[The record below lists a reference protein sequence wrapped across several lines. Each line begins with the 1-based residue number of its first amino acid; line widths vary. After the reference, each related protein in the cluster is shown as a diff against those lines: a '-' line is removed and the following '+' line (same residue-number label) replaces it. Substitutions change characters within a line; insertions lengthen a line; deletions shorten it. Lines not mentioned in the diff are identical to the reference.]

1 VPRAAP
7 NCMDALARRQHH
19 APVRVTSAQRHPPAT
34 GYPALMRRWGL
45 SMRRLVAL
53 VLAVTLAA
61 CAVTAVTEPV
71 VVIGKNGQTLRGT
84 ATGRMNGDGSFSV
97 TDGQLTCG
105 GNYNSLSMETTINA
119 QVLCS
124 DGRKGIVISTRESS
138 GLAGHG
144 TVKLNDGSQWTFIFG
159 SAAAN
164 F

>member
-1 VPRAAP
+1 
-7 NCMDALARRQHH
+7 
-19 APVRVTSAQRHPPAT
+19 
-34 GYPALMRRWGL
+34 
-45 SMRRLVAL
+45 MRRLVAL
-53 VLAVTLAA
+53 VLGAILSA

-71 VVIGKNGQTLRGT
+71 VVIGNNGQTLRGT
-84 ATGRMNGDGSFSV
+84 ATGRISGDGTFSV

-105 GNYNSLSMETTINA
+105 GNYNSLSTEVTINA

-138 GLAGHG
+138 GVAGHG
-144 TVKLNDGSQWTFIFG
+144 TVKLNDGSDWTFIFG

>member
-1 VPRAAP
+1 MQ
-7 NCMDALARRQHH
+7 C
-19 APVRVTSAQRHPPAT
+19 
-34 GYPALMRRWGL
+34 GL

-53 VLAVTLAA
+53 ALAAILAA
-61 CAVTAVTEPV
+61 CAVTGPVAVTEPV

-84 ATGRMNGDGSFSV
+84 TTARMTGDGSFSV

-105 GNYNSLSMETTINA
+105 GNYNSLSHEITINA

-124 DGRKGIVISTRESS
+124 DGRKGIVVSTRESS

-144 TVKLNDGSQWTFIFG
+144 TVRLNDGSDWTFIFG

>member
-1 VPRAAP
+1 MPRAAP

-61 CAVTAVTEPV
+61 CAVTVTEPV

-124 DGRKGIVISTRESS
+124 DGRKGIVTSTRESS
-138 GLAGHG
+138 GVAGHG
-144 TVKLNDGSQWTFIFG
+144 TVRLNDGSDWTFIFG

>member
-1 VPRAAP
+1 
-7 NCMDALARRQHH
+7 
-19 APVRVTSAQRHPPAT
+19 
-34 GYPALMRRWGL
+34 
-45 SMRRLVAL
+45 MRRLVAL

-124 DGRKGIVISTRESS
+124 DGRKGIVISSRASS
-138 GLAGHG
+138 GRGGHG
-144 TVKLNDGSQWTFIFG
+144 TVRLNDGSDWTFIFG
-159 SAAAN
+159 SSAAN

>member
-1 VPRAAP
+1 
-7 NCMDALARRQHH
+7 MQ
-19 APVRVTSAQRHPPAT
+19 
-34 GYPALMRRWGL
+34 WGL
-45 SMRRLVAL
+45 SMRK
-53 VLAVTLAA
+53 LAA
-61 CAVTAVTEPV
+61 LMLAAILSSCAVTAVTEPV
-71 VVIGKNGQTLRGT
+71 VVIGPNGQTLRGT

-97 TDGQLTCG
+97 TDERLTCS
-105 GNYNSLSMETTINA
+105 GNYNSLSREVTINA

-159 SAAAN
+159 SAAVN

>member
-1 VPRAAP
+1 MKNAFVSAALLF
-7 NCMDALARRQHH
+7 A
-19 APVRVTSAQRHPPAT
+19 VSVAT
-34 GYPALMRRWGL
+34 
-45 SMRRLVAL
+45 
-53 VLAVTLAA
+53 VLAAILSA
-61 CAVTAVTEPV
+61 CAVTEPLVARTEPV

-84 ATGRMNGDGSFSV
+84 ATGRISGDGTFSV

-105 GNYNSLSMETTINA
+105 GNYNSLSTETTITM

-138 GLAGHG
+138 GVAGHG
-144 TVKLNDGSQWTFIFG
+144 TVKLNDGSDWTFIFG

>member
-1 VPRAAP
+1 
-7 NCMDALARRQHH
+7 M
-19 APVRVTSAQRHPPAT
+19 T
-34 GYPALMRRWGL
+34 RWNVHLKAVLIG
-45 SMRRLVAL
+45 
-53 VLAVTLAA
+53 VLAAA
-61 CAVTAVTEPV
+61 LSACAVTEPV

-84 ATGRMNGDGSFSV
+84 ATGRISGDGTFSV

-105 GNYNSLSMETTINA
+105 GNYNSVSTETTITA

-138 GLAGHG
+138 GVAGHG
-144 TVKLNDGSQWTFIFG
+144 TVKLNDGSEWTFIFG